1 MEFSIQKL
9 HEYILPAGLFTAG
22 IVIGFIVEKILLFR
36 LRRIAIQSRWEG
48 GRVILHATKGVTFLW
63 FILAGTYGAINNLP
77 SIGPK
82 LLVNLSLAL
91 SVLLIL
97 SVTLLISK
105 LATGFVKLY
114 TGKVLPS
121 TSIFVNLTKVF
132 VFILGMLVMLQ
143 TIGISV
149 APILTALGVGGL
161 AVALALQDTLT
172 NLFAGLHIIASKKVN
187 TGDYIK
193 LESGQEG
200 ILEDITWRNTSI
212 KTPQNNTIIVPNSKI
227 ASSIITNFNI
237 PSKDVVAVIPLT
249 VNYESNLDHVERV
262 TKEVAREVMQQM
274 AYPKGFDIEPVI
286 KYTSFGES
294 SINFEVVVKAKELG
308 DRGQISHILIKKLH
322 VRFQEEGFKVPYP
335 TRTIHVQNIENQKAT
350 NFLN

>member
-1 MEFSIQKL
+1 MEFPIQKL
-9 HEYILPAGLFTAG
+9 QEYILPAGLFASG
-22 IVIGFIVEKILLFR
+22 IVVGFIVEKIFLFR
-36 LRRIAIQSRWEG
+36 LRRIAIKSRWEG
-48 GRVILHATKGVTFLW
+48 GRVILHATKGITFLW
-63 FILAGTYGAINNLP
+63 FILAGTYSALHNLP
-77 SIGPK
+77 AIGPK
-82 LLVNLSLAL
+82 LLVNLTLAL
-91 SVLLIL
+91 TVILIL
-97 SVTLLISK
+97 SVTILISK

-143 TIGISV
+143 TMGISV

-172 NLFAGLHIIASKKVN
+172 NLFAGLHIIASKKVK

-227 ASSIITNFNI
+227 ASSIITNYNI
-237 PSKDVVAVIPLT
+237 PSKDIVAVIPLT
-249 VNYESNLDHVERV
+249 VNYESNLDDVERV
-262 TKEVAREVMQQM
+262 TKEVAREVMSQM
-274 AYPKGFDIEPVI
+274 EYVKGFDIEPVI
-286 KYTSFGES
+286 RYTSFGES
-294 SINFEVVVKAKELG
+294 SINFEIVVKAKELG
-308 DRGQISHILIKKLH
+308 DKGLISHNLIKKLH
-322 VRFQEEGFKVPYP
+322 IRYQQEGFKTPFP
-335 TRTIHVQNIENQKAT
+335 TRTLHIQNIENQKPT
-350 NFLN
+350 SFLN